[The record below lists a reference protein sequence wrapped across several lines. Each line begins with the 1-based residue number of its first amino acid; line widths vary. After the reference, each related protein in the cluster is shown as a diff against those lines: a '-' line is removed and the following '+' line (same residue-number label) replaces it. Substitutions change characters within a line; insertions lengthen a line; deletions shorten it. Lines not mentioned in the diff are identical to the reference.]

1 MMAGTLLDVFEIS
14 GRGCVVLVDI
24 EEGACKVGD
33 TFAAG
38 SGRWAISG
46 IEMVN
51 YRPEALERIRAGW
64 KPPTGLLLRG
74 ATKAELAPQIGKPCS
89 ADEEIAQ

>member
-1 MMAGTLLDVFEIS
+1 MMVGTLVDVFEIS
-14 GRGCVVLVDI
+14 GRGCVVLVEI

-33 TFAAG
+33 VFAAG

-46 IEMVN
+46 IEMIN
-51 YRPEALERIRAGW
+51 YRAEGLERIRAGW

-74 ATKAELAPQIGKPCS
+74 ATKDELTPLIGQRCGASLEAEA
-89 ADEEIAQ
+89 